1 MSENE
6 QYRDTGKLTNYHYGT
21 EKDTTTKKNNKS
33 NTQDSNKNNP
43 LA

>member
-33 NTQDSNKNNP
+33 NTQDSNKK
-43 LA
+43 